1 MKKCMDRRSFLAS
14 ALALFVS
21 AVAVSAGNGPKREPP
36 EKKPRVEKTSRKR
49 ADHWRELAG

>member
-1 MKKCMDRRSFLAS
+1 MKKGMDRRNFLAS

-21 AVAVSAGNGPKREPP
+21 AVAASAGSGPRREPP
-36 EKKPRVEKTSRKR
+36 EKKPRVRKTSRKR